1 MWVEHPDH
9 DPKALSVTDDVLRAT
24 TLDLELAAVC
34 EAEHPRLVGMLAL
47 YTGDRHV
54 AEELAQDALVRLC
67 QHWPKVREG
76 NPAAWLT
83 TVAMNLGRSMFR
95 RRGAARRALARHGGS
110 DEVVE
115 RDDATVLAVREAVAA
130 LPRRQREAVIHRHF
144 LGHSVRESAAAMG
157 CAEGTVKSLTHKA
170 LAALRE
176 AGLDPAAS
184 DEDSGPPERGADPP
198 TARVPTPPATT
209 TRRPATASSTPT
221 AGTHAGSTH
230 DHEESRR

>member
-9 DPKALSVTDDVLRAT
+9 DPKALSVTMD
-24 TLDLELAAVC
+24 LDLAAVC

-95 RRGAARRALARHGGS
+95 RRGAARRAMARHGGS

-157 CAEGTVKSLTHKA
+157 CAEGTVKSLTHKG
-170 LAALRE
+170 LAALRK
-176 AGLDPAAS
+176 AGLDPAAP
-184 DEDSGPPERGADPP
+184 DEAGPPGRGADPP
-198 TARVPTPPATT
+198 ITRARTPRPTT
-209 TRRPATASSTPT
+209 TRRPTSSATT
-221 AGTHAGSTH
+221 AGTHTGSTH
-230 DHEESRR
+230 DHEESHR